1 MDFVNDVI
9 AWKRDGHELDEARI
23 RAFVDGVV
31 SGAVTSYQA
40 SALLMAMV
48 LRGLGDDETVALAR
62 AMVESGK
69 TLDLRAVRR
78 PVLDKHSSGG
88 VGDKVTL
95 VLAPLVA
102 ACGGVFGKMSG
113 RGLGHTGGTLD
124 KLESIPGFR
133 IQLPQ
138 GEFVRQ
144 LERIGVA
151 VVSQSERIVPAD
163 RLLYAL
169 RDVTATIDSDGL
181 IAASIMAK
189 KVASGT
195 SGLVLDIKVGRG
207 AFMADLGRAR
217 ELGRLCRLI
226 GEAYGRPTTCIY
238 TRMDAPLG
246 LTVGNRLEV
255 EEAWQVLERRGAGG
269 RARGRA
275 DARRQRCS
283 PCRTSA
289 STQPRAAS
297 ARRRRSPTAAP
308 PSTSSAGASSR
319 AAAGSRASSIAWRP
333 TRCGRRA
340 PAISRP
346 STRAPSAGRRS
357 SPEPA
362 GSASTTPSTPP
373 PASCCGASSARRSR
387 PARRLP
393 PSSPATRR
401 AVGGE
406 RGTRGRSSTVGGRC
420 EPRGRARRRAPA
432 GAVRVVGGEWRGRPL
447 AAPRGRGTRPT
458 SDKVREAMFD
468 VLAALPEARAAGA
481 ALAPSPS
488 GAAHDGPGEARA
500 GVLAGHV
507 VLDLF
512 AGSGALGIEALS
524 RGAASCAFVENER
537 SALVALRANLER
549 LGVPAGQLRAAR
561 GSPRPTRAAPCR
573 LTPGAARAIL
583 SCLRTLRTTAYAE
596 VRPALARL
604 LRPLLATGAV
614 LVVETA
620 AGTAVELPWTT
631 VRVKRYGDTQVT
643 FLVAGD
649 GDSAGGSKG
658 EHDAATG

>member
-9 AWKRDGHELDEARI
+9 AWKRDGQELDETRI

-48 LRGLGDDETVALAR
+48 LRGLGDAETITLAR

-69 TLDLRAVRR
+69 TLDLHAVGR

-195 SGLVLDIKVGRG
+195 SGLVLDLKVGRG

-217 ELGRLCRLI
+217 ELGRLCGLI
-226 GEAYGRPTTCIY
+226 GEAYGRPTTCVY

-246 LTVGNRLEV
+246 LAVGNRLEV
-255 EEAWQVLERRGAGG
+255 EEAWQVLGGEGPADVREVALTLAGALLALSDLGVDAAEGRRRAEAALADGSAAEHFERWCFVQGGRWKPGEFHRLAGHEVRSPRAGYLTAIDARTVGRAAQLAGAGRQRIDDTVDSAAG
-269 RARGRA
+269 VVLHRVVGDAVEAGELLAAVFSR
-275 DARRQRCS
+275 DPARRS
-283 PCRTSA
+283 
-289 STQPRAAS
+289 AAS
-297 ARRRRSPTAAP
+297 ATLE
-308 PSTSSAGASSR
+308 GAFEV
-319 AAAGSRASSIAWRP
+319 GDV
-333 TRCGRRA
+333 
-340 PAISRP
+340 
-346 STRAPSAGRRS
+346 
-357 SPEPA
+357 E
-362 GSASTTPSTPP
+362 P
-373 PASCCGASSARRSR
+373 PAR
-387 PARRLP
+387 
-393 PSSPATRR
+393 
-401 AVGGE
+401 
-406 RGTRGRSSTVGGRC
+406 
-420 EPRGRARRRAPA
+420 
-432 GAVRVVGGEWRGRPL
+432 
-447 AAPRGRGTRPT
+447 
-458 SDKVREAMFD
+458 D
-468 VLAALPEARAAGA
+468 
-481 ALAPSPS
+481 
-488 GAAHDGPGEARA
+488 
-500 GVLAGHV
+500 V
-507 VLDLF
+507 VL
-512 AGSGALGIEALS
+512 EA
-524 RGAASCAFVENER
+524 
-537 SALVALRANLER
+537 
-549 LGVPAGQLRAAR
+549 P
-561 GSPRPTRAAPCR
+561 
-573 LTPGAARAIL
+573 
-583 SCLRTLRTTAYAE
+583 
-596 VRPALARL
+596 
-604 LRPLLATGAV
+604 
-614 LVVETA
+614 
-620 AGTAVELPWTT
+620 
-631 VRVKRYGDTQVT
+631 
-643 FLVAGD
+643 
-649 GDSAGGSKG
+649 
-658 EHDAATG
+658 